1 MIEKQ
6 TLQRVLIGGIIVN
19 VLLVSVGVL
28 FYFFLIQPT
37 FISFANT
44 SKGLVLLEERETFLQ
59 NSARE
64 IEQRSNDLSTLNAA
78 FLNLEN
84 AVPFVTLLETIAAE
98 SGVSISLQTAKA
110 SDPALT
116 KQAEFTISLV
126 GTLAAI
132 TQFIK
137 QIELVP
143 YFTDISSLHMSV
155 RDTRVQATLNI
166 TVLAL

>member
-37 FISFANT
+37 FTSFANT
-44 SKGLVLLEERETFLQ
+44 SKELVLLEERETFLRD
-59 NSARE
+59 SVRE

-84 AVPFVTLLETIAAE
+84 AVPFVTLL
-98 SGVSISLQTAKA
+98 
-110 SDPALT
+110 
-116 KQAEFTISLV
+116 
-126 GTLAAI
+126 
-132 TQFIK
+132 
-137 QIELVP
+137 
-143 YFTDISSLHMSV
+143 
-155 RDTRVQATLNI
+155 
-166 TVLAL
+166 

>member
-19 VLLVSVGVL
+19 VLLVSVGVS

-37 FISFANT
+37 FTSFANT
-44 SKGLVLLEERETFLQ
+44 SKELVLLEERETFLQ

-98 SGVSISLQTAKA
+98 SEVSISLQTAKA
-110 SDPALT
+110 SDPALA